1 MVDHFR
7 FSSGRGIERFWSRKG
22 RSGRFFALGLAL
34 LLFLLSAVVHV
45 THTCAPYRLAPPD
58 PPAQGISRDARPAAG
73 HQDPDD
79 SPCLACLLLH
89 ALNATQIALLNFDL
103 SKLSDFQHISPL
115 PSPLLTRD
123 EACLCL
129 IRAPPRSALPS

>member
-1 MVDHFR
+1 MVDRFR
-7 FSSGRGIERFWSRKG
+7 FSSGRGPELSRGRTG
-22 RSGRFFALGLAL
+22 RSGRFFALGLAI

-45 THTCAPYRLAPPD
+45 THTCAPYRPAPPD
-58 PPAQGISRDARPAAG
+58 PPAQGITTDGQPAAG
-73 HQDPDD
+73 HQESDD

-129 IRAPPRSALPS
+129 IRAPPRSVLFS